1 MLLFERKTIASN
13 SSTTWRAIMMK
24 KTLISAAVA
33 ASLFALSAPASAT
46 LTNWYLDTDGAGGN
60 APVLVGDWVDLTGTA
75 YVHNTFSSDATNF
88 TFKEVG
94 SFNVLSADG
103 GPPNGAL
110 LNPYITAQFV
120 GTGSGTTGGN
130 LNFNPGGSLSV
141 FSGLND
147 IADFTLQVG
156 SAVLNAGTVLPNGAI
171 SFIFK
176 ATAMDAG
183 YFFDSAMTDLSFQA
197 NSPTGVVLG
206 FATTNV
212 IPSTLN
218 VPGGLVTDY
227 NTAFGTLF
235 GTVSPNGITDLNLS
249 NNGQFRLSVP
259 EPSTLALFGIALL
272 GVGFM
277 SRRNSKS

>member
-1 MLLFERKTIASN
+1 ML
-13 SSTTWRAIMMK
+13 K
-24 KTLISAAVA
+24 KTLISAAVT

-46 LTNWYLDTDGAGGN
+46 LTNWYLDTNGAAAGGL
-60 APVLVGDWVDLTGTA
+60 VQVGDWVDLTGTA
-75 YVHNTFSSDATNF
+75 YVHNTFSDATNF
-88 TFKEVG
+88 TFNEVG
-94 SFNVLSADG
+94 NYLVLTADG
-103 GPPNGAL
+103 STL
-110 LNPYITAQFV
+110 LTPSLSGKFI
-120 GTGSGTTGGN
+120 GSGSGTTGGN

-141 FSGLND
+141 FSGSND

-183 YFFDSAMTDLSFQA
+183 YFFDSAMNDLSLQA

-212 IPSTLN
+212 ISSDLN
-218 VPGGLVTDY
+218 VPNALVTDY
-227 NTAFGTLF
+227 NNAFHTLF
-235 GTVSPNGITDLNLS
+235 GPVTPDGKTELNLS

-259 EPSTLALFGIALL
+259 EPSILSLLGIALV
-272 GVGFM
+272 GVGF
-277 SRRNSKS
+277 STRRKSKA